1 MWQMTTDARPSGLLL
16 PLVILGLAVL
26 LVGGAAVAAFC
37 PLEPCPQR
45 NDHGADVIPCF
56 NCDGFGWSTLFQKWN
71 YRRWYEQ
78 QLREV
83 SKIKM

>member
-1 MWQMTTDARPSGLLL
+1 
-16 PLVILGLAVL
+16 
-26 LVGGAAVAAFC
+26 
-37 PLEPCPQR
+37 
-45 NDHGADVIPCF
+45 VIPCF